1 MCLAA
6 STVRQLFLLPHQLL
20 LLQEALE
27 LLLSPE
33 CLVRGKDA
41 VPNSISNVLT
51 AQPSHICTAILE
63 RIDDTVSNSVSNLL
77 GAWSIVV
84 LTERRRGKHD

>member
-1 MCLAA
+1 MDIHKNARL
-6 STVRQLFLLPHQLL
+6 TVHGR
-20 LLQEALE
+20 ERIA
-27 LLLSPE
+27 E